1 MNIRLFELRDDEVAA
16 YMRADAN
23 LPAGYSISFDTQIL
37 SEANIDSVAGC
48 EGIIINNKS
57 VMSAALVERAHEL
70 GVRYIAIRCVGFNHV
85 DVKRAQELGIKVC
98 NTAYPPYGVAEFTV
112 MLILMALRRCKAAI
126 WRQQVNDYSLD
137 GLLGRELRTLTVGV
151 VGTGRIGRT
160 VIDNLSGFGCKI
172 LAYDPYPNA
181 ELANRDSLE
190 YVDMDTL
197 VANSDVITLHVPL
210 MDSTRG
216 IINADAIAKM
226 REDVTIVNVSRG
238 ELIDTDAVI
247 EAIESEKIGA
257 LAMDVFE
264 DEVGIYHENRM
275 HDILANRKMA
285 YLRQFPN
292 VLLTNH
298 IAFYTDIDV
307 NCMVEQG
314 VAAVPA
320 MVEGT
325 CATQL

>member
-1 MNIRLFELRDDEVAA
+1 
-16 YMRADAN
+16 
-23 LPAGYSISFDTQIL
+23 
-37 SEANIDSVAGC
+37 
-48 EGIIINNKS
+48 
-57 VMSAALVERAHEL
+57 
-70 GVRYIAIRCVGFNHV
+70 
-85 DVKRAQELGIKVC
+85 
-98 NTAYPPYGVAEFTV
+98 

-181 ELANRDSLE
+181 ELANRGSLE

>member
-16 YMRADAN
+16 YMRAAAN

-226 REDVTIVNVSRG
+226 
-238 ELIDTDAVI
+238 
-247 EAIESEKIGA
+247 
-257 LAMDVFE
+257 
-264 DEVGIYHENRM
+264 
-275 HDILANRKMA
+275 
-285 YLRQFPN
+285 
-292 VLLTNH
+292 
-298 IAFYTDIDV
+298 
-307 NCMVEQG
+307 
-314 VAAVPA
+314 
-320 MVEGT
+320 
-325 CATQL
+325 

>member
-16 YMRADAN
+16 YMRAAAN

-137 GLLGRELRTLTVGV
+137 GLLGRELR
-151 VGTGRIGRT
+151 R
-160 VIDNLSGFGCKI
+160 
-172 LAYDPYPNA
+172 
-181 ELANRDSLE
+181 
-190 YVDMDTL
+190 
-197 VANSDVITLHVPL
+197 
-210 MDSTRG
+210 
-216 IINADAIAKM
+216 
-226 REDVTIVNVSRG
+226 
-238 ELIDTDAVI
+238 
-247 EAIESEKIGA
+247 
-257 LAMDVFE
+257 
-264 DEVGIYHENRM
+264 
-275 HDILANRKMA
+275 
-285 YLRQFPN
+285 
-292 VLLTNH
+292 
-298 IAFYTDIDV
+298 
-307 NCMVEQG
+307 
-314 VAAVPA
+314 
-320 MVEGT
+320 
-325 CATQL
+325 

>member
-1 MNIRLFELRDDEVAA
+1 MNIRLFELRDDEVAG
-16 YMRADAN
+16 YQRAAAK
-23 LPAGYSISFDTQIL
+23 LPSGYELAFDTEIL
-37 SEANIDSVAGC
+37 SEANIDTVEGC
-48 EGIIINNKS
+48 EAIVINNKS
-57 VMSAALVERAHEL
+57 LMPTELVDRVYEL

-85 DVKRAQELGIKVC
+85 DVKRAKELGITVC
-98 NTAYPPYGVAEFTV
+98 NTTYPPYGVAEFTV

-160 VIDNLSGFGCKI
+160 VIDNLMGFGCKV
-172 LAYDPYPNA
+172 LAYDPYPN
-181 ELANRDSLE
+181 EQLAARDGVE
-190 YVDMDTL
+190 YVDIDTL
-197 VANSDVITLHVPL
+197 MENSDVITLHVPL
-210 MDSTRG
+210 MDTTRAL
-216 IINADAIAKM
+216 IDAEAIARM
-226 REDVTIVNVSRG
+226 RDGVTVVNVSRG

-247 EAIESEKIGA
+247 DAIEREKIGA

-264 DEVGIYHENRM
+264 DEAGIYHENRM
-275 HDILANRKMA
+275 NDILPNRKMA

-314 VAAVPA
+314 IAAIPA
-320 MVEGT
+320 MVDGT
-325 CATQL
+325 CSTLL

>member
-1 MNIRLFELRDDEVAA
+1 MTSYPAFCDHILHQNELVAAGICHGDTWNLIFINNMLGEILKLSPGRMDDEPF
-16 YMRADAN
+16 
-23 LPAGYSISFDTQIL
+23 LPRLTRCGFDEVEESL
-37 SEANIDSVAGC
+37 SEPHGGELIAHHKEGSMYIIRWKSVSIDDSAGGEQVRLITMSKIPVDQINRVAELPWQELTVLLDSIHDGIWVIDS
-48 EGIIINNKS
+48 
-57 VMSAALVERAHEL
+57 
-70 GVRYIAIRCVGFNHV
+70 
-85 DVKRAQELGIKVC
+85 
-98 NTAYPPYGVAEFTV
+98 
-112 MLILMALRRCKAAI
+112 
-126 WRQQVNDYSLD
+126 D
-137 GLLGRELRTLTVGV
+137 G
-151 VGTGRIGRT
+151 
-160 VIDNLSGFGCKI
+160 
-172 LAYDPYPNA
+172 
-181 ELANRDSLE
+181 
-190 YVDMDTL
+190 
-197 VANSDVITLHVPL
+197 ITLHVPL

>member
-1 MNIRLFELRDDEVAA
+1 MNIRLFELRDDEAAA
-16 YMRADAN
+16 YLRAVDN
-23 LPAGYSISFDTQIL
+23 LPAGYSISYDTQIL

-48 EGIIINNKS
+48 EGIVINNKS
-57 VMSAALVERAHEL
+57 VMSSALVERVHEM
-70 GVRYIAIRCVGFNHV
+70 GVRYIAIRCVGYNHV

-98 NTAYPPYGVAEFTV
+98 NTNYPPHGVAEFTV
-112 MLILMALRRCKAAI
+112 MLILMALRRCKASI
-126 WRQQVNDYSLD
+126 WRQQVNDYSLE
-137 GLLGRELRTLTVGV
+137 GLLGRELRALTVGV
-151 VGTGRIGRT
+151 VGTGCIGHA
-160 VIDNLSGFGCKI
+160 VIDILSGFGCKI
-172 LAYDPYPNA
+172 LTYDPYPNA
-181 ELANRDSLE
+181 ELAERDNLE
-190 YVDMDTL
+190 YLDMDTL
-197 VANSDVITLHVPL
+197 VASSDVITLHVPL

-216 IINADAIAKM
+216 IIDAAAIAKM
-226 REDVTIVNVSRG
+226 QDDVTIVNVSRG

-247 EAIESEKIGA
+247 EAIESKKIGA

-298 IAFYTDIDV
+298 IAFYTDINV
-307 NCMVEQG
+307 GCMVDQG
-314 VAAVPA
+314 VAAIPA
-320 MVEGT
+320 MVEGI

>member
-16 YMRADAN
+16 YMRAAAN

-160 VIDNLSGFGCKI
+160 VTSPA
-172 LAYDPYPNA
+172 LAARSWPTIPTPMPSWQTA
-181 ELANRDSLE
+181 TASSTLTWIRSLPTPTSSPCTCPSWTPPAASS
-190 YVDMDTL
+190 MPMP
-197 VANSDVITLHVPL
+197 SP
-210 MDSTRG
+210 RC
-216 IINADAIAKM
+216 AKM
-226 REDVTIVNVSRG
+226 
-238 ELIDTDAVI
+238 
-247 EAIESEKIGA
+247 
-257 LAMDVFE
+257 
-264 DEVGIYHENRM
+264 
-275 HDILANRKMA
+275 
-285 YLRQFPN
+285 
-292 VLLTNH
+292 
-298 IAFYTDIDV
+298 
-307 NCMVEQG
+307 
-314 VAAVPA
+314 
-320 MVEGT
+320 
-325 CATQL
+325 

>member
-1 MNIRLFELRDDEVAA
+1 MNIKLFELRDDEVAA
-16 YMRADAN
+16 YQRAATN
-23 LPAGYSISFDTQIL
+23 LPEGYKISFDTHIL
-37 SEANIDSVAGC
+37 SEENVDSVRGC
-48 EGIIINNKS
+48 EAVVINNKS
-57 VMSAALVERAHEL
+57 VLPAELIERLSDL

-85 DVKRAQELGIKVC
+85 DIKRAHELGIKVC
-98 NTAYPPYGVAEFTV
+98 NTTYPPYGVAEFTV

-137 GLLGRELRTLTVGV
+137 GLLGHELRTLTVGV
-151 VGTGRIGRT
+151 VGTGRIGHA
-160 VIDNLSGFGCKI
+160 VIDNLRGFGCKI

-181 ELANRDSLE
+181 DLAARDNFE
-190 YVDMDTL
+190 YVDVDTL

-210 MDSTRG
+210 MDSTRDL
-216 IINADAIAKM
+216 IDADAIAKM
-226 REDVTIVNVSRG
+226 RKGVTIVNVSRG
-238 ELIDTDAVI
+238 ELVDTDAII
-247 EAIESEKIGA
+247 EGIESQKIGA

-264 DEVGIYHENRM
+264 NEVGIYHENRM
-275 HDILANRKMA
+275 HDILSNPKMA

-325 CATQL
+325 CATEV

>member
-16 YMRADAN
+16 YMRAAAN

-70 GVRYIAIRCVGFNHV
+70 GVRYIAIRCIGFNHV

-247 EAIESEKIGA
+247 EAIEFEKIGA

-320 MVEGT
+320 MVEGI